1 MNRFVKAAL
10 ALSFFCAVPSI
21 ASAHAV
27 VFPKKSTHG
36 SYEKYVLRVPNEKDV
51 ATTRVEIRFPAGL
64 RVVSFGEVAGWQLE
78 ELRDS
83 ANAVIGAVWTG
94 NLPAERF
101 IEFPFVAVNP
111 KEDATLVWPAFQT
124 YASGERVDWTGPAD
138 GEKPASSTTIAAA
151 GDASASRLY
160 LGVSGAALLLS
171 LMCLGLTLR
180 KAS

>member
-1 MNRFVKAAL
+1 MNRFVKAAI
-10 ALSFFCAVPSI
+10 ALGILLAVPSI

-36 SYEKYVLRVPNEKDV
+36 AYEKYVLRVPNEKDV

-64 RVVSFGEVAGWQLE
+64 RVVSFGDVAGWQLE

-83 ANAVIGAVWTG
+83 SNAVIGAVWTG

-124 YASGERVDWTGPAD
+124 YANGERVDWTGPAD
-138 GEKPASSTTIAAA
+138 GEKPASTTKIGGATEAN
-151 GDASASRLY
+151 GSRLY
-160 LGVSGAALLLS
+160 LAVSGVALLLS